1 MMRYLVWFP
10 MLCFLSFCSKQE
22 RMEHRIEGTWI
33 PVLVWYQNAEGF
45 TFYDSIPTGSL
56 SIQSGIASGYIRSD
70 FIPFQSSFS
79 DSLGLSGKVELSVER
94 SEVSWNVGNDTVLSR
109 LFALTRTD
117 LVFERFDAPTNQRF
131 RYVLQK
137 K

>member
-1 MMRYLVWFP
+1 
-10 MLCFLSFCSKQE
+10 
-22 RMEHRIEGTWI
+22 MEHRIEGTWI